1 MHFLAAGF
9 EPEELF
15 GAYIA
20 EDRCKTV
27 WLYPGQKALRYL
39 VPFGKVEDVI
49 VYLRDAASTP
59 TSTPI
64 SPTRGANLSGELRL
78 LRWLSVNAHMTTR
91 ASFSLLTLSIPSRC
105 PRSGGDTPLA
115 SIVPAAPI
123 QPQGTADATPSPG
136 SDARRHFSHGR
147 SAGPADATRR
157 RACRGRTDR

>member
-20 EDRCKTV
+20 EDRGQTV

-64 SPTRGANLSGELRL
+64 SPARGANLSRELRL
-78 LRWLSVNAHMTTR
+78 LCWLSVNGNYSHDDTR
-91 ASFSLLTLSIPSRC
+91 VLQSPNAFDPVRM
-105 PRSGGDTPLA
+105 LA
-115 SIVPAAPI
+115 LR
-123 QPQGTADATPSPG
+123 
-136 SDARRHFSHGR
+136 RRHAAGTHRAGRAHTAPGHG
-147 SAGPADATRR
+147 
-157 RACRGRTDR
+157 